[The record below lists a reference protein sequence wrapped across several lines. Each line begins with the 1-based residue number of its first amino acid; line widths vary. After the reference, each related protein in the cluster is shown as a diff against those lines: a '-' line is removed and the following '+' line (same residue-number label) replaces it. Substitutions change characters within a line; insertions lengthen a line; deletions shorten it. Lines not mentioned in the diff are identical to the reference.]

1 MMIKLITSAREDGV
15 LIAPRTFGKLLHL
28 ARFHGWRPEKVPH
41 EWPSG
46 SWDTQVILPHLGP
59 YMPGPVSESDGFALA
74 KALRE
79 VMRSESGLLQGKE
92 YLGLL
97 ILLKATT
104 HGAFETEMVTVED
117 AVASQ
122 SAPSVTA

>member
-1 MMIKLITSAREDGV
+1 MIKLITSARGDGV
-15 LIAPRTFGKLLHL
+15 LIAPRTFGRLLHL
-28 ARFHGWRPEKVPH
+28 ARFHGWRPEKVSH

-46 SWDTQVILPHLGP
+46 SWDTEVILPHLGP
-59 YMPGPVSESDGFALA
+59 YMPGHVSESDGFALA

-79 VMRSESGLLQGKE
+79 LMASESGLLHGNE

-104 HGAFETEMVTVED
+104 HGAFEVKTRLL
-117 AVASQ
+117 
-122 SAPSVTA
+122 